1 MYTHVWGWAQI
12 PTCYH
17 GKSHLQWKLCLYI
30 SLSSSKQAEVLAC
43 HKTSRFLSFI
53 ISLSSQTSSLLLQST
68 KKHEVGEEKPQGLSC
83 ATSSKSKET
92 TPWVIRRFSGWW
104 QGDPSVDISVSFLS
118 LSFQGDVKDV
128 KWVLDIPRNTQLC
141 KAWLVWVWVNPRQ
154 GKGGMKL
161 PTWSFCHEPS
171 LADSQPA
178 VELSN
183 IGSWQPRE
191 QMESTS
197 LCADNTLLLKQDYP
211 DINSVLS
218 QHLKLKLKLT
228 KHCFFVVAHHTSL
241 GEFRS
246 GSSLP
251 LQETSLICWSQS
263 RIISRNPRPKHHP
276 REEP

>member
-12 PTCYH
+12 PTCYR
-17 GKSHLQWKLCLYI
+17 GKKPPATKIVSIYFTIEFKASWGV
-30 SLSSSKQAEVLAC
+30 SLPQD
-43 HKTSRFLSFI
+43 LSF
-53 ISLSSQTSSLLLQST
+53 SKFHHFPQQPNLVSVAVEH
-68 KKHEVGEEKPQGLSC
+68 KKEHEVGEEKPQGLAC
-83 ATSSKSKET
+83 VTSSKSKET
-92 TPWVIRRFSGWW
+92 TPWVIRRFSGWR
-104 QGDPSVDISVSFLS
+104 QGDPSVDISASFWS
-118 LSFQGDVKDV
+118 LSFQGDVEDV
-128 KWVLDIPRNTQLC
+128 KRVPGITRNTQFC
-141 KAWLVWVWVNPRQ
+141 KAWLVWVWVNLRQ

-183 IGSWQPRE
+183 IGSRQPRE
-191 QMESTS
+191 QMENTS
-197 LCADNTLLLKQDYP
+197 LCADNTLLWKQDYP

-246 GSSLP
+246 VNSQP
-251 LQETSLICWSQS
+251 L
-263 RIISRNPRPKHHP
+263 
-276 REEP
+276 